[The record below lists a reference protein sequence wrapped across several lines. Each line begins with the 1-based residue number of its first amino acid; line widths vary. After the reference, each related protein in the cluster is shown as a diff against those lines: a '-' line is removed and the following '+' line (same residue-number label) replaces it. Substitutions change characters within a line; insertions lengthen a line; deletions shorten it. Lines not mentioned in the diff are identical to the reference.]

1 MAFYLGAMAGKI
13 GEALQMDNER
23 AARKLEKDEDRVAL
37 LTNTALDFGTQVYL
51 DKKKDTDKTR
61 KAIEQGM
68 ATLAGTGLSRAA
80 RFKIAS
86 GGSAAISNVLSQ
98 YNTAIENNRDVDFST
113 IYDVKNSDAFADMS
127 DEDFFATVMPSVSPD
142 LAMQTSRTFLERRKG
157 MPGYENLDVD
167 SVMSQFQTTAGLSDD
182 TAVLETPPTLGELS
196 VNFKGLR
203 SAIGKEDKPK
213 EFSSPTE
220 AKTYYTGLILDEKEN
235 EGGGDATLIASY
247 EGRVS
252 AYDNLIDKKDAE
264 DKPFDVEKR
273 LKEIPGLIFALENS
287 NEEGAAAKITNLK
300 AERDGY
306 LEHNKVVAASKDKG
320 KNTPRETLDIAIDSV
335 ALQLSKAIM
344 ERRPQSEIEALRRKE
359 NILLDR
365 KQATTAKTPED
376 KDPYTAPQAQT
387 HIRNRIGQMFNG
399 FDFVEVDTLNDKM
412 TIKFGD
418 GADKY
423 PTFFQGMEGIYKG
436 LVRDAEK
443 RGSQNLK
450 KEIPSFQDQF
460 ELHINT
466 YIEKFKD
473 KARYAG
479 LNQEFA
485 TQEAAEEAANKGD
498 IPVGKIIRVPNPNG
512 GKSIAVWTGEAFR

>member
-13 GEALQMDNER
+13 GEALQIDNER

-51 DKKKDTDKTR
+51 DKKKETEKTR

-98 YNTAIENNRDVDFST
+98 YNTAIENNRDIDFST

-142 LAMQTSRTFLERRKG
+142 LATQTSRTFLERRKG
-157 MPGYENLDVD
+157 MPGYQNLDVD

-182 TAVLETPPTLGELS
+182 TTVLETPPTLGELS

-203 SAIGKEDKPK
+203 SAIGKQDEPK

-220 AKTYYTGLILDEKEN
+220 AKTYYTGLILNEKEK
-235 EGGGDATLIASY
+235 EGGGDAALIASY

-252 AYDNLIDKKDAE
+252 AYDNLIDKKDTE
-264 DKPFDVEKR
+264 EKPFDVEKR
-273 LKEIPGLIFALENS
+273 LKEIPGLIFSLRQS
-287 NEEGAAAKITNLK
+287 NEEGSAVEIAKLE
-300 AERDGY
+300 AERKSY
-306 LEHNKVVAASKDKG
+306 LEHNKVVAASKDKD
-320 KNTPRETLDIAIDSV
+320 KPQETLDKAIDSV
-335 ALQLSKAIM
+335 ALKLSKAIID
-344 ERRPQSEIEALRRKE
+344 RRPQSEIEELKRME
-359 NILLDR
+359 STLIDR
-365 KQATTAKTPED
+365 KQAQTAKTPGYE
-376 KDPYTAPQAQT
+376 DPYTAPQAQT

-436 LVRDAEK
+436 LVRDAKERDSK
-443 RGSQNLK
+443 NLK
-450 KEIPSFQDQF
+450 KEIPSFEDQF
-460 ELHINT
+460 MLHINT

-473 KARYAG
+473 EARYGG
-479 LNQEFA
+479 LNQKFA
-485 TQEAAEEAANKGD
+485 TREDAEEAANKGN
-498 IPVGKIIRVPNPNG
+498 IPVGKIVRVTNPNG
-512 GKSIAVWTGEAFR
+512 STSITVWTGEAFR